1 MRWLAHAQKNPK
13 LSEGF
18 QQGTFKGQVREGHA
32 NLVVANFLKSES
44 FVLAA
49 VHICQVTIF
58 R

>member
-1 MRWLAHAQKNPK
+1 MAGSCPENPK